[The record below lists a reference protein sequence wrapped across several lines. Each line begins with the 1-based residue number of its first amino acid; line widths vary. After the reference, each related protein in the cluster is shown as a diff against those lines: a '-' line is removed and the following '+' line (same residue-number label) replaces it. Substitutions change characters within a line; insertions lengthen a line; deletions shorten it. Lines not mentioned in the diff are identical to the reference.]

1 MPKDCCRLG
10 ACVGLSMSACVR
22 ARARACVRSRASR
35 ENGDSRTVGPSDVFS
50 ACFGSLSALQ
60 LRGSTCDRPSPRA
73 RRPASTR
80 LDTSRAAPCPEVVP
94 PSKPG
99 PTSSGRVVAPEATLA
114 TRTCLRL
121 RRRRLG
127 LVSDLTARQRGVCD
141 VLCRLRR
148 LRLVPEESSAGP
160 VRAVALSCGSG
171 RPPRSQPRPRVVTGQ
186 RRSLPRLCEAGLR
199 VGVDAARPGPGADA
213 CGPGQ
218 WPEVLLRA
226 VPERRSESR
235 RCFRADL
242 GLRARL
248 QPRAGL
254 RAALEA
260 LRGGCASGVFWWSGY
275 GSGARSAQGRR
286 LFAISMGPPPGV
298 SKIVGTYINS

>member
-1 MPKDCCRLG
+1 MLPTRSLCW
-10 ACVGLSMSACVR
+10 AQHVCVR
-22 ARARACVRSRASR
+22 ARARACVRAFSR
-35 ENGDSRTVGPSDVFS
+35 EQRERGQPHDRAERRVFGALRLPERS
-50 ACFGSLSALQ
+50 PLSGQ
-60 LRGSTCDRPSPRA
+60 HLRPPLAKA
-73 RRPASTR
+73 RRAASTR
-80 LDTSRAAPCPEVVP
+80 LDTSRAAPCPEVAP

-99 PTSSGRVVAPEATLA
+99 PTSSGRAVAPEATLA

-260 LRGGCASGVFWWSGY
+260 LRGGCAFWCFLVERLWERRSKR
-275 GSGARSAQGRR
+275 SRTALICDLNGAAARR
-286 LFAISMGPPPGV
+286 LQNRGYV
-298 SKIVGTYINS
+298 H